1 MYHLKVKY
9 DAARD
14 VLVYDRTL
22 HKGAGS
28 SLYGIEV
35 ARALHLPHD
44 FLESAVKVRRQILG
58 KKTEEESQAS
68 GWNSN
73 VIRKNCQVCGHE
85 IVRDLDQK
93 VDVIVASENS
103 DFNSIRFKQKSI
115 PIIFDLV
122 DAYLS
127 PLNSFDDF
135 ARGLAKHIS
144 GQISGK
150 IHPFSHHVMHFCK
163 LASAVV
169 CSSPEQQ
176 EIVLP
181 HNDNTHVILDSHEE
195 IAFIHPWQI
204 RKQKLDDRKVLWEGQ
219 PATVQSIRN
228 IYPVL
233 SDLAKTDNLN
243 FLFVTDKSYFQFMNR
258 YIERS
263 TLNLLERNLKSIA
276 NRVNLI
282 PWSPPNLFEAAQKST
297 VAMIPLNLSIP
308 MQYLKPEN
316 RLLIMWRLGL
326 PCLTS
331 PSPAYARVAQKAG
344 VKVVCHNL
352 SEWTDSFRQILE
364 DPDFAKSQII
374 AGQNYLHENHHR
386 SHILKKWDLVFE
398 SVVG

>member
-1 MYHLKVKY
+1 MRKLKIGY
-9 DAARD
+9 WPLSESLLAAGDRRR
-14 VLVYDRTL
+14 LVFW
-22 HKGAGS
+22 AN
-28 SLYGIEV
+28 
-35 ARALHLPHD
+35 AR
-44 FLESAVKVRRQILG
+44 
-58 KKTEEESQAS
+58 
-68 GWNSN
+68 
-73 VIRKNCQVCGHE
+73 GHE
-85 IVRDLDQK
+85 IVRDLDQN

-103 DFNSIRFKQKSI
+103 DFNSIQFTKRSI

-150 IHPFSHHVMHFCK
+150 IRPFSHHVMHFCK
-163 LASAVV
+163 LASAVI

-195 IAFIHPWQI
+195 IVFIHPLQNK
-204 RKQKLDDRKVLWEGQ
+204 KQKLDERIVLWEGQ
-219 PATVQSIRN
+219 PATVQSISY

-233 SDLAKTDNLN
+233 SDFAKTDNLN
-243 FLFVTDKSYFQFMNR
+243 FHFVTDKSYFQFMNK

-282 PWSPPNLFEAAQKST
+282 PWSPPNLFEAAQKSA

-331 PSPAYARVAQKAG
+331 PSPAYVRVAQKAG
-344 VKVVCHNL
+344 VKVVCHSL
-352 SEWTDSFRQILE
+352 SEWADNFRQIL
-364 DPDFAKSQII
+364 DNPDFAYYQTI
-374 AGQNYLHENHHR
+374 AGQNYLHENHNQ
-386 SHILKKWDLVFE
+386 SLLLSKWDLAFE